1 MEDTYSSARRV
12 VVWLGEETREVE
24 GAFSMIEKAAPE
36 AGSRARPRHFFS
48 GDWSPVFALL
58 RRPWFQRTWI
68 IQEAVLAA
76 RGPVL
81 VCGFETLS
89 WEALSRCCGTD
100 EFQEISTS
108 GNDPALAQAMRAIDM
123 IDQARHEQHTK
134 YVTTSYRSLGKTRRK
149 KPKYTP
155 DYRPVSTLYA
165 TRGFQCKD
173 QPDKVF
179 GVLNLVTDVG
189 PDDEMLRASYAARVE
204 QVFLAVAQWDIT
216 KNQSLELL
224 SYCSRKTERHHPNLP
239 SWVAD
244 FSDMD
249 DAESI
254 LFLWQQSV
262 PRSLRRRS
270 RIANPRRPPNP
281 WFENGC
287 RPFFVQ
293 EDDKTVLVVRGRL
306 VDALAEVGSVTESPK
321 MVIYGGGGGSN
332 SGLPELDMA
341 AMAKRREWL
350 SECVRIALAAD
361 PIFT

>member
-1 MEDTYSSARRV
+1 MRS
-12 VVWLGEETREVE
+12 
-24 GAFSMIEKAAPE
+24 
-36 AGSRARPRHFFS
+36 
-48 GDWSPVFALL
+48 
-58 RRPWFQRTWI
+58 
-68 IQEAVLAA
+68 IQ
-76 RGPVL
+76 
-81 VCGFETLS
+81 
-89 WEALSRCCGTD
+89 
-100 EFQEISTS
+100 STS
-108 GNDPALAQAMRAIDM
+108 QRAIE
-123 IDQARHEQHTK
+123 AWERRAEK
-134 YVTTSYRSLGKTRRK
+134 KT
-149 KPKYTP
+149 KYTP

-189 PDDEMLRASYAARVE
+189 PDDEMLRVSYAARVE
-204 QVFLAVAQWDIT
+204 QVFLAVAQWDVT

-224 SYCSRKTERHHPNLP
+224 SYCSRKTGRHHPNLP

-281 WFENGC
+281 GFENGC

-306 VDALAEVGSVTESPK
+306 VDALAEVGSVREPK
-321 MVIYGGGGGSN
+321 DGHLRWRG
-332 SGLPELDMA
+332 
-341 AMAKRREWL
+341 R
-350 SECVRIALAAD
+350 
-361 PIFT
+361 